1 MANACGVMLLVFY
14 VGLNSQAKR
23 KNFKKIKP
31 SNGVSINNEENKA
44 TFLGSD

>member
-14 VGLNSQAKR
+14 VGLNSHAKR
-23 KNFKKIKP
+23 KNIKKIKP